1 MITVQREHS
10 IYVNIIKKAEF
21 NGSVMFVRIKPNII
35 MAILII
41 SVVVIDLWKNQE
53 LKTKIFKLEIKL
65 KRLQRDYSNT
75 LLHIQK
81 CNYYPFSDWLSGND

>member
-1 MITVQREHS
+1 
-10 IYVNIIKKAEF
+10 
-21 NGSVMFVRIKPNII
+21 MFVRIKPNII

-53 LKTKIFKLEIKL
+53 LKTKIFKLDIKL

-81 CNYYPFSDWLSGND
+81 SNYYPFSDLLSGND

>member
-1 MITVQREHS
+1 
-10 IYVNIIKKAEF
+10 
-21 NGSVMFVRIKPNII
+21 MFVRIKPNII

-81 CNYYPFSDWLSGND
+81 CNYYPFSDLLSGND

>member
-1 MITVQREHS
+1 
-10 IYVNIIKKAEF
+10 
-21 NGSVMFVRIKPNII
+21 MFVRIKPNII
-35 MAILII
+35 MAILVI

-65 KRLQRDYSNT
+65 KQLQRGYSNT

-81 CNYYPFSDWLSGND
+81 CNY